1 MTDVTRSRVAWA
13 IAITSFVI
21 IVTGVAIS
29 VALDWSNDTV
39 LNVTVILS
47 VAAWGS
53 IGALIASRTSNRIGW
68 VLLGVVG
75 LTALTFVAQAYATV
89 SLVNLDGRL
98 PADEVIGV
106 LNQVSFTVMLAL
118 IVAIPLLYPTGEP
131 RWRWV
136 WRAYLACLGVIGVG
150 WLLLPQKISLGID
163 SDRFAAPESPL
174 GVQSLAPVLG
184 LSLAVAS
191 IGVVVIAALAVLSL
205 VLRYREAEGDARQQ
219 IRWLAYVG
227 VSAITLLILTFA
239 SFGLFGD
246 PPGSALESFIS
257 NALFALM
264 LWTIVFGIP
273 IACGVAI
280 LRYHLYDLDL
290 VIKKALVALL
300 LALSIALIAAVAL
313 ALTAQVALWQGT
325 PRGIALAIGLVLG
338 ALLLPLLRGA
348 RRVADRIVYGKRA
361 TPYEV
366 LASFSSRVG
375 ETYSTDDVL
384 VRMADILRAGAGAS
398 SVRVLVQVGR
408 AMQEA
413 AASGDPMGDDH
424 TVPITY
430 QGDEV
435 GALVVTFPANDP
447 MDRDRERLIEQL
459 AAQAG
464 PVVRNVRLIEEL
476 RASRQ
481 RLVAAQD
488 QERRRLE
495 RNIHDGVQQQLVALA
510 VKLKLAD
517 TLVERD
523 PAKAHDALAALQ
535 KDATTALE
543 DLRDLAR
550 GIYPPLLAD
559 QGLAA
564 ALEAQARKA
573 AVPVRVDSDGVGR
586 YDQAVEAAVY
596 FCTLEALNNVAK
608 YANASQA
615 SVSLAQTDGHLSFT
629 IHDDGR
635 GFDPATATYGTG
647 LQGMAD
653 RLDAIG
659 GTLRVTSEPATGTTI
674 VGRVPV

>member
-13 IAITSFVI
+13 IAITSFVV

-136 WRAYLACLGVIGVG
+136 WRAYLVFLGVIGVG

-163 SDRFAAPESPL
+163 SDRFAPPESPL
-174 GVQSLAPVLG
+174 GVQSLAPLLG

-191 IGVVVIAALAVLSL
+191 VGVVVIAALAVVSL

-219 IRWLAYVG
+219 IRWLAYIG
-227 VSAITLLILTFA
+227 VAAITLLVLTFA

-280 LRYHLYDLDL
+280 LRYHLYDLDV

-313 ALTAQVALWQGT
+313 ALTAQVALWQST

-398 SVRVLVQVGR
+398 SARVLVQVGR

-413 AASGDPMGDDH
+413 TASGDPVGDDH

-596 FCTLEALNNVAK
+596 FCALEALNNVAK

-635 GFDPATATYGTG
+635 GFDPATTTYGTG

-659 GTLRVTSEPATGTTI
+659 GTLQVTSEPAAGTTI